1 MIDLQDLSGAFALQA
16 SANSR
21 SGDGPRRVRVLV
33 SGTGVP
39 IALEDELGMPTK
51 AGAAA
56 AAPWPREG

>member
-16 SANSR
+16 SADSR

-39 IALEDELGMPTK
+39 VALEDELGVPTK
-51 AGAAA
+51 AGAT

>member
-1 MIDLQDLSGAFALQA
+1 MIDLQDLSGAFARQA
-16 SANSR
+16 PTNRR

-33 SGTGVP
+33 SGIGVP

-51 AGAAA
+51 ASAA

>member
-16 SANSR
+16 SADSR

-39 IALEDELGMPTK
+39 VALEDELGVPTK
-51 AGAAA
+51 AGAA

>member
-1 MIDLQDLSGAFALQA
+1 MIDLQDLSGAFALHA

-33 SGTGVP
+33 SGTRVP
-39 IALEDELGMPTK
+39 VALEDELEAPTK
-51 AGAAA
+51 AGAA